1 MVLQQLVFGVG
12 DECGACVRN
21 ELCVKE
27 VDNQFE
33 DAKMAAAAVTT
44 TTTVAFSGLVDGMK
58 KKGAA
63 CSRRIDSQGNKVYS
77 RLQRII
83 AKSSTIEQ
91 EKIVN

>member
-1 MVLQQLVFGVG
+1 MVLQQLFFGVG

-27 VDNQFE
+27 GDNQFE

-44 TTTVAFSGLVDGMK
+44 TTVAFSGLVDGVK

-63 CSRRIDSQGNKVYS
+63 CSRRIDSQGNKVCS

>member
-27 VDNQFE
+27 GDNQFE

-44 TTTVAFSGLVDGMK
+44 TTVALSGLVDGVK

-63 CSRRIDSQGNKVYS
+63 CSRRIDSQGNKVCS

>member
-1 MVLQQLVFGVG
+1 LVLQQLVFGVG

-27 VDNQFE
+27 GDNQFE

-44 TTTVAFSGLVDGMK
+44 TTVAFSGLVEGVK

-63 CSRRIDSQGNKVYS
+63 CSRRIDNQGNKVCS

-83 AKSSTIEQ
+83 AKPSSTIEQ